1 MQIKTIEIKNFR
13 LLKSAKLDLK
23 DKTSLLVGKNNS
35 GKTSFLVLFE
45 KFYENESFNI
55 NDFSLPLRAEIKS
68 LTDSSKLDDLSIRM
82 ILEISYEDKDDL
94 KDLSQFI
101 LDLDPKTNVVNI
113 LFECS
118 ISPKFI
124 SELAQIET
132 KDRDRFAEKN
142 LSRFLQK
149 SVYAFAKPSDLE
161 PANRKNLVKKKI
173 EDIRELVNFQ
183 ILHAKRDVASSEVKS
198 GSRKVLSS
206 LTTKY
211 FNSKNQSDL
220 KGITEL
226 LIEMDKNLEKPYEDF
241 FGSFLDNAKSFLNL
255 NNLKV
260 TSNLESKVLLEASS
274 QVVYGENDSFL
285 PENLNGLGVMNVLY
299 LLLSIEIYKDNFLNA
314 KKPINLFY
322 IEEPEAHT
330 HPQMQY
336 IFAKKIKEVLAKVPQ
351 LQTVITTHSSHIV
364 SQCDFD
370 DLRYIAKTNEEISIK
385 NFAEDLKCKY
395 KDADDF
401 KFLKEYLTIQSA
413 ELFFADKVI
422 FIEGVSE
429 RILLPY
435 FISQVA
441 SGKDGLDSQNV
452 SILEVGANSRV
463 FQTFLDFLGIK
474 TLIITDMDA
483 VNGDGEKCQV
493 SEGVSISNYSL
504 KHYLNAPEGKE
515 KEKFSEWYKNLLL
528 GTSASGSK
536 NVSLAYQLKEANYH
550 ARSFEDAFISINIE
564 QIKACKKDIWGLKN
578 VKQIE
583 TETNFFKLTESI
595 IDKKSDFAA
604 SILYL
609 ALSKG
614 VKWKTPSYIEKGFE
628 WLAK

>member
-13 LLKSAKLDLK
+13 LLKNAKLHLK
-23 DKTSLLVGKNNS
+23 DEMSLLVGKNNS

-45 KFYENESFNI
+45 KFYKNEAFNI
-55 NDFSLPLRAEIKS
+55 NDFSLSLRTEIKS
-68 LTDSSKLDDLSIRM
+68 LTDSSKLNDLSIKM

-94 KDLSQFI
+94 KELSQFI
-101 LDLDPKTNVVNI
+101 LDLDPAVNTVNI

-124 SELAQIET
+124 SELAQIGAN
-132 KDRDRFAEKN
+132 DRDRFIEKN
-142 LSRFLQK
+142 LSGFLQK
-149 SVYAFAKPSDLE
+149 DVYAFAKPSDLD
-161 PANRKNLVKKKI
+161 PANRKKLVKKKI
-173 EDIRELVNFQ
+173 EDIRELINFQ

-198 GSRKVLSS
+198 GARKVLSS

-226 LIEMDKNLEKPYEDF
+226 LIGMDKNLDKTYMDF

-255 NNLKV
+255 DNLKV
-260 TSNLESKVLLEASS
+260 TSNLESKTLLEASS
-274 QVVYGENDSFL
+274 QVVYGENDLFL

-299 LLLSIEIYKDNFLNA
+299 LLLSIEIYKDEFLIE
-314 KKPINLFY
+314 KKPLNLFY

-351 LQTVITTHSSHIV
+351 LQTIITSHSSHIV

-370 DLRYIAKTNEEISIK
+370 DLRYIAKTDDGIVIK
-385 NFAEDLKCKY
+385 NFAEDLKGKY
-395 KDADDF
+395 KSPDDF

-435 FISQVA
+435 FISQTA
-441 SGKDGLDSQNV
+441 NGKDSLDSQNV
-452 SILEVGANSRV
+452 SVLEVGANSRV
-463 FQTFLDFLGIK
+463 FQTFLDFLEIR
-474 TLIITDMDA
+474 TLIITDIDA
-483 VNGDGEKCQV
+483 VNADGEKCPV
-493 SEGVSISNYSL
+493 DEGVSTSNYSL
-504 KHYLNAPEGKE
+504 KHYLNAPEVKE
-515 KEKFSEWYKNLLL
+515 TEKFNEWYEKLLS
-528 GTSASGSK
+528 GTNTSSSK
-536 NVSLAYQLKEANYH
+536 NIKVAYQLKDADYH
-550 ARSFEDAFISINIE
+550 ARSF
-564 QIKACKKDIWGLKN
+564 
-578 VKQIE
+578 
-583 TETNFFKLTESI
+583 
-595 IDKKSDFAA
+595 
-604 SILYL
+604 
-609 ALSKG
+609 
-614 VKWKTPSYIEKGFE
+614 
-628 WLAK
+628 